1 MSHSCLFTR
10 NQLQRKRLADLS
22 LAPKQL
28 GFNISRKKTKP
39 LQLTDTPLP
48 VELEKE
54 DLEEVEKFTYLGS
67 IMCKSS
73 ATIKDITNR
82 LQKAKSSF
90 VQQNKV
96 WRFPNVSKKQNKD
109 LKQRLITTTTWR
121 RSWRVT
127 QRDSWRL
134 SRFHT
139 SCLIKVCRIY
149 WPQKITNKELYQ
161 RTGQRDI
168 TTIIKQRRWRW
179 VGYVIKKDRNS
190 ITRTALRWR
199 PDSGRRKRG
208 LPRRTWSRTIE
219 EEMTTKGKI
228 WKELAKT
235 ATDREQWKSLASALY
250 AT

>member
-1 MSHSCLFTR
+1 MSGARCAKVASCRPCLIFLVPIEWIMDKTIGNNRRGIMWTLTSLLQGLDFADDVALVSFTR

-109 LKQRLITTTTWR
+109 LKQRLITTTAWR

-127 QRDSWRL
+127 QRDS
-134 SRFHT
+134 
-139 SCLIKVCRIY
+139 
-149 WPQKITNKELYQ
+149 
-161 RTGQRDI
+161 
-168 TTIIKQRRWRW
+168 
-179 VGYVIKKDRNS
+179 
-190 ITRTALRWR
+190 
-199 PDSGRRKRG
+199 
-208 LPRRTWSRTIE
+208 
-219 EEMTTKGKI
+219 
-228 WKELAKT
+228 
-235 ATDREQWKSLASALY
+235 
-250 AT
+250 